1 MGDRLGSFRGVCI
14 ERDDYLRQQAAM
26 YRQLA
31 EKTEHAVVKRDL
43 VPLDKEQGSRP
54 VACRAVFDART
65 AMSTLRPIATAER
78 IFLRSSLS
86 AISGCEQTQQYDHS
100 KISSARPDSGSGMVM
115 PSTRAVFKL

>member
-86 AISGCEQTQQYDHS
+86 AIMYGPAVRTRWTS
-100 KISSARPDSGSGMVM
+100 KIDERESCINVSG
-115 PSTRAVFKL
+115 L